1 MEQINSRG
9 QALEEGL
16 DVFISVPF
24 LSNEYLSFNDSFISS
39 TLDMGN
45 IVTSSTGYAISAVSS
60 VGLPTY
66 SNSNW
71 YRFSSNV
78 EAVASSIDNTIILPV
93 SVSRGIS
100 SISGI
105 FQEMKKLIKGNE
117 YTVTINFHNSTSAG
131 TIGVSRL
138 YNSTLR
144 PYSLIQSNVTDYT
157 LPLKSITHDFQ
168 AYGTSDILFIEFTS
182 AVDTNSANIAS
193 INVQEK
199 NYYQLPLTANLTSGI
214 AKVLRR
220 KYNSSIPLDEGQPA

>member
-1 MEQINSRG
+1 
-9 QALEEGL
+9 
-16 DVFISVPF
+16 
-24 LSNEYLSFNDSFISS
+24 
-39 TLDMGN
+39 MGN

-71 YRFSSNV
+71 YRFSSD
-78 EAVASSIDNTIILPV
+78 ARAAASSIDNTITLPV
-93 SVSRGIS
+93 IASGEVG

-105 FQEMKKLIKGNE
+105 FQELKQLIKGNE

-138 YNSTLR
+138 YNSTIR

-182 AVDTNSANIAS
+182 AVDTNSANISS

-199 NYYQLPLTANLTSGI
+199 NYYKLPVVTDLTGSGI

-220 KYNSSIPLDEGQPA
+220 KYN